1 MWNTLSNV
9 YISGFIEK
17 GTYSGLEEHYTALDA
32 TLKRECAKLG
42 LPADRVKAAAAS
54 DSSPAPSMTLMKK
67 TLKKK
72 MPRSR

>member
-1 MWNTLSNV
+1 MFL
-9 YISGFIEK
+9 ISGFIEK

-42 LPADRVKAAAAS
+42 LPADRAAAKAAAAS